1 MVFGLDGLC
10 IQKCTDPRLFFS
22 MARIEAKVQRSTIPA
37 RAGKILVGREGV
49 EIGEGAID
57 GYMYCRP
64 DRLLCRLLD
73 FLQGI

>member
-1 MVFGLDGLC
+1 
-10 IQKCTDPRLFFS
+10 

-49 EIGEGAID
+49 EIGEVAMIGEGAID

-64 DRLLCRLLD
+64 DRLLCRILD

>member
-57 GYMYCRP
+57 GYCTCTVDLTGCYVP
-64 DRLLCRLLD
+64 DY
-73 FLQGI
+73 